1 MANDD
6 AYLSLDHVEFRYPGA
21 QTSAIKDFNLS
32 VRKGEL
38 LTLLGPSGCGKTT
51 TLQII
56 TGILKPTSGSV
67 NVDGKNIT
75 DLPINRRNIG
85 VVFQDYALFP
95 HMNVGQNVSFGLEMQ
110 KVPKAERV
118 RKVNDILH
126 TVGLD
131 GFEQRAVASLSG
143 GQKQRVAIARALVA
157 RPKIL
162 LFDEPLSSLDASLR
176 QELRTQMRRIQQDSG
191 ITSIFVTHDQQEAFA
206 ISDRVALLN
215 KGVIEQIDVP
225 DHIYSHPSTSFV
237 ARFIG
242 GSNLVPVTVDGPI
255 ASDGTADVVCD
266 QLGRIRGVLSESAR
280 TTTGEHVAV
289 IHPHQLS
296 ISSDTASSA
305 PQGTIVAREFHG
317 ETTMY
322 TVQAGDLTLLVN
334 RHDAFC
340 DHLEIGATVTITP
353 NEEKVW
359 VIPA

>member
-1 MANDD
+1 MANSD
-6 AYLSLDHVEFRYPGA
+6 AYLSLNHVEFRYPGS

-56 TGILKPTSGSV
+56 AGILKPTKGTV
-67 NVDGKNIT
+67 TVDGINIT
-75 DLPINRRNIG
+75 DQPINRRNIG

-95 HMNVGQNVSFGLEMQ
+95 HMNVGQNISFGLEMQ
-110 KVPKAERV
+110 KVPKPERINRV
-118 RKVNDILH
+118 KDILH

-131 GFEQRAVASLSG
+131 GFEKRAVTSLSG

-176 QELRTQMRRIQQDSG
+176 QELRTQMRRIQQDFG

-225 DHIYSHPSTSFV
+225 DLIYSHPSTTFV

-242 GSNLVPVTVDGPI
+242 GSNLVPVTLTNTTSSGEDI
-255 ASDGTADVVCD
+255 DVVSTELGQLHGITPRNKQGD
-266 QLGRIRGVLSESAR
+266 QENYY
-280 TTTGEHVAV
+280 AV

-296 ISSDTASSA
+296 LVESSSENATATVI
-305 PQGTIVAREFHG
+305 GREFHG
-317 ETTMY
+317 ETTLY
-322 TVQAGDLTLLVN
+322 TVHIGKLTLLVD

-340 DHLEIGATVTITP
+340 DHLDIGAHVSVVS